1 MTAPDATSRFFAELA
16 TRDDQ
21 PLLRKAMGA
30 TRFEI
35 RDGKR
40 MRQWVVRVDKGT
52 IDVAAGRGDA
62 QCVIRVEKT
71 VFDKVV
77 TGRLNAVAAV
87 LRGDIAVEGDWR
99 LLVRIQRLF
108 PGPRRRKAAA

>member
-1 MTAPDATSRFFAELA
+1 VTTPDPTARFFAELA
-16 TRDDQ
+16 ARDDE
-21 PLLRKAMGA
+21 PLLRKATGA

-35 RDGKR
+35 RDGKKT
-40 MRQWVVRVDKGT
+40 RQWVVRVDKGR

-62 QCVIRVEKT
+62 QCVLRVDKA

-77 TGRLNAVAAV
+77 TGRLNGVAAV

-99 LLVRIQRLF
+99 LLVRMQRLF
-108 PGPRRRKAAA
+108 PEPRRRRAAA